1 MSALRAVGAFC
12 SGESFSGSG
21 NRRGAGVA
29 ATELAFGK
37 SDDTPG
43 DIEVTEDG
51 VTVWLPKRA
60 HNPILI
66 AAGVLEAKTE
76 VPWWEGKKLQRRLT
90 KGTKMLGRSGSVE
103 IQG

>member
-1 MSALRAVGAFC
+1 MARQLFRKFI
-12 SGESFSGSG
+12 
-21 NRRGAGVA
+21 
-29 ATELAFGK
+29 
-37 SDDTPG
+37 DTPG

-76 VPWWEGKKLQRRLT
+76 VPWWGGKKLQLRL
-90 KGTKMLGRSGSVE
+90 S
-103 IQG
+103 